1 MGGCFL
7 YLRVCDY
14 MLMVHDPKIVITGT
28 PDDNYFEFDDYLIL
42 GALDMD
48 QLPRHVTVYIR
59 YYIYRT
65 RPKKLLDAFD
75 HGDGYDEACNTI
87 RDAFEVYKKLDFEEK
102 TRLHKKELDRITA
115 ELRRE
120 QAWALSIT

>member
-14 MLMVHDPKIVITGT
+14 MLMVHDPKIFVTGI
-28 PDDNYFEFDDYLIL
+28 PDDKYFEFDDYLIFD
-42 GALDMD
+42 ALDMD
-48 QLPRHVTVYIR
+48 KLPRHVMVYIR
-59 YYIYRT
+59 MYIYRT

-87 RDAFEVYKKLDFEEK
+87 RDAFDVYKKLDFEEK
-102 TRLHKKELDRITA
+102 TRLHKRELDRITA